1 MEWMRGPSVAVAN
14 LSLSS
19 PAAPWTL
26 TCSRILTLSPETSW
40 LPSSELSSSPSPR
53 TCSSVERST
62 FAWTSATEC
71 SATTD
76 RWATAARRGRWLRPV
91 PIPIRCTRSQWRHSS
106 KSITMIR
113 PTKVTLHTQIVLE
126 NERRDRV
133 NLAVFADAI
142 NELELKLKQL
152 QIANQKLARNS
163 RGSAVLVEK
172 ETVSYSNDGQ
182 RATVEDVTKLTKIQQ
197 GASTESGG
205 ATLPVASV
213 LATLLV
219 VLTLRRCL

>member
-1 MEWMRGPSVAVAN
+1 
-14 LSLSS
+14 
-19 PAAPWTL
+19 
-26 TCSRILTLSPETSW
+26 
-40 LPSSELSSSPSPR
+40 
-53 TCSSVERST
+53 
-62 FAWTSATEC
+62 
-71 SATTD
+71 
-76 RWATAARRGRWLRPV
+76 
-91 PIPIRCTRSQWRHSS
+91 
-106 KSITMIR
+106 MIR
-113 PTKVTLHTQIVLE
+113 PTKVTLHTLIVLE

-182 RATVEDVTKLTKIQQ
+182 RATVEDVTTLTKIQQ

-213 LATLLV
+213 LVTLLV